1 MNTRALF
8 VENLSPRQLMAI
20 DVAEIEPNNSES
32 QATSFQF
39 SAAESVVLRGS
50 SSSQNDKD
58 YFAFTANASGPV
70 TVGVNSNAGAKLE
83 VSTRA
88 GAQLFETEP
97 KDGVNS
103 GTFQTVAGTTYLLR
117 MRSPDKAAATYAVTV
132 SGGAAGNTGGNSGG
146 NTGGSTGSGSTG
158 NTNSTVVEAEPNNDV
173 SQAVQLSLVANEPR
187 MLTGTASKKD
197 RDFFIVTPTSAGTVS
212 IDTGNSGI
220 KLSIE
225 TRQGTKLFESEP
237 NDGVTKGSFTVTE
250 SQALVLRARGLNSA
264 PTNYSIAVSLSGTTS
279 VATNG
284 TATTTGG
291 ATAVPT
297 TKTVPVQ
304 WLDTSD
310 DGLVSPLDALLVIN
324 QLTTE
329 HQEAHGAAHDAA
341 MLQFDMNDDS
351 LVSPIDALLVIN
363 HLSGHHR
370 GSDDLQ
376 PEGESGRT
384 KSPAAGSDDL
394 TETEMHRNRR
404 RGR

>member
-39 SAAESVVLRGS
+39 SAAESTVLRGS

-58 YFAFTANASGPV
+58 YFAFTAIASGPV

-83 VSTRA
+83 VTTRA

-103 GTFQTVAGTTYLLR
+103 GTFQTVAGTFYLLR
-117 MRSPDKAAATYAVTV
+117 MRAPDKAAATYAVTV
-132 SGGAAGNTGGNSGG
+132 SGGATGNSGS
-146 NTGGSTGSGSTG
+146 NSGGSTGGGSTG
-158 NTNSTVVEAEPNNDV
+158 NTNSTVVEAEPNNDA

-187 MLTGTASKKD
+187 TLTGVASKKD
-197 RDFFIVTPTSAGTVS
+197 RDFFIVTPTSSGTVS

-225 TRQGTKLFESEP
+225 TRQGSKLFESEP
-237 NDGVTKGSFTVTE
+237 NDGVTQGSFTVTE
-250 SQALVLRARGLNSA
+250 GQVLVLRARGLNSA
-264 PTNYSIAVSLSGTTS
+264 PTNYSIAVSLSGATS
-279 VATNG
+279 GATNG
-284 TATTTGG
+284 TTTTGG
-291 ATAVPT
+291 AAAVPT
-297 TKTVPVQ
+297 AKAVPVQ

-329 HQEAHGAAHDAA
+329 HPEAHGAVHSAAHDAA

-384 KSPAAGSDDL
+384 KSPAAGNDDL
-394 TETEMHRNRR
+394 TETEIHRNRR